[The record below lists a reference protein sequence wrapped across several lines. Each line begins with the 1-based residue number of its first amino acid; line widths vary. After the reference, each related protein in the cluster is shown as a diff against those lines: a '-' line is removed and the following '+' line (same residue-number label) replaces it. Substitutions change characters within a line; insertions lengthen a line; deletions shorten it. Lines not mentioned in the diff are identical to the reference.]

1 MLWELPGGPVVRIH
15 ASTAGARFSPWSG
28 DQNPETVTR
37 NGPKKKKKKKQN
49 ALQMTKV

>member
-1 MLWELPGGPVVRIH
+1 MLWEFPGGPMVRIH
-15 ASTAGARFSPWSG
+15 ASTAGARFSLWAG

-37 NGPKKKKKKKQN
+37 HGQKKKKKKKN